1 MGARRRELVSEPASR
16 TADGEELAVNI
27 NVEGVTR
34 DGEVV
39 PLTGDVGLRGRV
51 LRVGWELPADMSRED
66 WCAAGALLGKIERSV
81 LWWLGDWWAY
91 GESRYG
97 DRKALVESDGWEGP
111 GFGACMNAAAV
122 CRTFETSRRREVLPF
137 AHHQEVASLPADE
150 ADRVLDW
157 CEETVPTTGAP
168 RSRRELRAELS
179 RRRVTVG
186 QQPDETTCTM
196 EDLAGLVTAG
206 RKFGTIY
213 ADPPWLYD
221 NQGTRAATGNHYG
234 SITVDRLCDM
244 HVAELA
250 AADAHLHLW
259 TTNAFLFDAP
269 KIFAAWGFEFRSS
282 FVWVK
287 PQMGIGNYWRNSH
300 EFLLT
305 GIRGNAK
312 RFNDHGI
319 MSWLECDRGAHSAKP
334 EQVRGF
340 IERASPGPYL
350 ELFGRLPAERWTV
363 WGNQI
368 ERNLFTQDRAA

>member
-1 MGARRRELVSEPASR
+1 MNL
-16 TADGEELAVNI
+16 
-27 NVEGVTR
+27 EGITQ

-39 PLTGDVGLRGRV
+39 PLTGDIGLRGRV

-81 LWWLGDWWAY
+81 SWWLGDWWAY

-111 GFGACMNAAAV
+111 SFQTCSHAAV
-122 CRTFETSRRREVLPF
+122 ASRAFEMCRRRHVVPFTHHIEVSALP
-137 AHHQEVASLPADE
+137 PDE
-150 ADRVLDW
+150 ADRLLDW
-157 CEETVPTTGAP
+157 CEETITTTGKP
-168 RSRRELRAELS
+168 RSSRELRAELS

-186 QQPDETTCTM
+186 QQPSETTCVID
-196 EDLAGLVTAG
+196 DLHKAVADG
-206 RKFGTIY
+206 RRFGTFY
-213 ADPPWLYD
+213 ADPPWLYN
-221 NQGTRAATGNHYG
+221 NQGTRAATSKHYNG
-234 SITVDRLCDM
+234 LTVDQLCEM
-244 HVAELA
+244 PVKALA
-250 AADAHLHLW
+250 ADDAHLHLW

-269 KIFAAWGFEFRSS
+269 RIFDAWGFKFRSS

-319 MSWLECDRGAHSAKP
+319 MSWLKCDRGAHSAKP
-334 EQVRGF
+334 EQVRSF

-350 ELFGRLPAERWTV
+350 ELFARLKVDGWHA

-368 ERNLFTQDRAA
+368 EQNLFHEDAAA